1 MILLMEHSTVLVLEI
16 PLARG
21 STFNCHGVA
30 TPLLTVVDAVIN
42 KCLSCYFFYFNFF
55 YFNFFYFAIY
65 WAYEICYICRFALPF
80 NLAAVVLC

>member
-1 MILLMEHSTVLVLEI
+1 MILLMEHSKVLVLEI

-42 KCLSCYFFYFNFF
+42 KCLSCYFFYFDFF
-55 YFNFFYFAIY
+55 YFNFFYLLTTGPIKLV
-65 WAYEICYICRFALPF
+65 ICRFPLPF
-80 NLAAVVLC
+80 GLAV

>member
-1 MILLMEHSTVLVLEI
+1 VLVLEI

-42 KCLSCYFFYFNFF
+42 KCLSCYFFYF
-55 YFNFFYFAIY
+55 YFNFFST
-65 WAYEICYICRFALPF
+65 CYLLGLS
-80 NLAAVVLC
+80 N